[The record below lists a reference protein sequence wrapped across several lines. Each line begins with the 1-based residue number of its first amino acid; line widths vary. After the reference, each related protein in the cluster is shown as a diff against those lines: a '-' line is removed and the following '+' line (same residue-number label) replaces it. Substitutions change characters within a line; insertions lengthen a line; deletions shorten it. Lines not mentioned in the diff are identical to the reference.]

1 LPGVKSKGEGGTR
14 GTKAPIRGRPSRALE
29 GENLDT
35 KRWEDARH
43 WISIYADLLE
53 FKRGIL
59 ARVKRDVANLQP
71 PAQKAAATDLKII
84 DSQMQGYQVRLDLWY
99 RRVWELQGLW
109 VDPAGRVV
117 RHQGREVSLTK
128 REFQLLQF
136 LIDHPHRFF
145 TTSQIL
151 GQAWADPA
159 LFPEEVRN
167 YVRRLRKILHDLA
180 IPADLVNKP
189 GRGYSLIFRP
199 NGGAVPDTR

>member
-1 LPGVKSKGEGGTR
+1 LPR
-14 GTKAPIRGRPSRALE
+14 GKAKAAAEVGRSVPAIRGRPARPLE
-29 GENLDT
+29 GEDLET

-59 ARVKRDVANLQP
+59 ARVRRDVAILQV

-84 DSQMQGYQVRLDLWY
+84 ESQMQGYQVRLDLWY
-99 RRVWELQGLW
+99 RRIWELQGLW
-109 VDPAGRVV
+109 VDPSGRIV
-117 RHQGREVSLTK
+117 RHQGAEAALTK

-136 LIDHPHRFF
+136 LLDHPHRYF

-167 YVRRLRKILHDLA
+167 YVRRLRKILGDLG

-189 GRGYSLIFRP
+189 GRGYSLVFRSP
-199 NGGAVPDTR
+199 

>member
-1 LPGVKSKGEGGTR
+1 LAR
-14 GTKAPIRGRPSRALE
+14 GTSKTAAVTGRAVPAIKGRAARALE
-29 GENLDT
+29 GEDLET

-59 ARVKRDVANLQP
+59 ARVRRDVANLQL

-84 DSQMQGYQVRLDLWY
+84 ETQMTGYQVRLDLWY
-99 RRVWELQGLW
+99 RRIWELQGLW
-109 VDPAGRVV
+109 VDPSSRVV
-117 RHQGREVSLTK
+117 RHQGSEVALTK

-136 LIDHPHRFF
+136 LLDHPHRYF

-167 YVRRLRKILHDLA
+167 YVRRLRKILGDLG
-180 IPADLVNKP
+180 IPADLVNRP
-189 GRGYSLIFRP
+189 GRGYSLVFRSP
-199 NGGAVPDTR
+199 

>member
-1 LPGVKSKGEGGTR
+1 MG
-14 GTKAPIRGRPSRALE
+14 PSQALE
-29 GENLDT
+29 GEDLAT

-59 ARVKRDVANLQP
+59 ARVHRDVANLQP
-71 PAQKAAATDLKII
+71 PAQKAAATDLRII
-84 DSQMQGYQVRLDLWY
+84 ETQMQGYQERLDLWY
-99 RRVWELQGLW
+99 RRIWELQGLW
-109 VDPAGRVV
+109 VDPVGRVV
-117 RHQGREVSLTK
+117 RHQGKEASLTK

-136 LIDHPHRFF
+136 LLDHPHRFF
-145 TTSQIL
+145 TTQQIL

-167 YVRRLRKILHDLA
+167 YVRRLRQILVDLT

-189 GRGYSLIFRP
+189 GRGYSLLFRAP
-199 NGGAVPDTR
+199 

>member
-1 LPGVKSKGEGGTR
+1 MARGKSKPAAEAGR
-14 GTKAPIRGRPSRALE
+14 SVPAIRGLAARALE
-29 GENLDT
+29 GEDLET

-59 ARVKRDVANLQP
+59 ARVRRDIANLP
-71 PAQKAAATDLKII
+71 APAQKAAATDLKII
-84 DSQMQGYQVRLDLWY
+84 ETQMQGYQVRLDLWY

-109 VDPAGRVV
+109 VDPTSRVV
-117 RHQGREVSLTK
+117 RHQGGEIALTK

-136 LIDHPHRFF
+136 LLDHPHRYF

-167 YVRRLRKILHDLA
+167 YVRRLRKILGDLG
-180 IPADLVNKP
+180 IPADLVNRP
-189 GRGYSLIFRP
+189 GRGYSLVFRSP
-199 NGGAVPDTR
+199 